1 MIATQDWTHSLTIMQ
16 QSVLLS
22 AIRGCDGM
30 PKLHKAKPLVRWY
43 RRCVLIS
50 AFDGVALDTP
60 FSPGGGSFTG
70 PLLHSDGSLLSGP
83 MFEALPSS
91 LQHQM
96 RCDTLQR
103 VSDDFVD
110 SRDEI
115 PAHYLWHFIHAIEIV
130 GYKHPIPQIREF
142 WGDLYVRLVRAFHV
156 YPETEAQ
163 MDERLGDNEA
173 GWLRHSDESTH
184 CTD

>member
-1 MIATQDWTHSLTIMQ
+1 MIATQDWTHNLTVMQ
-16 QSVLLS
+16 QSVLIS

-30 PKLHKAKPLVRWY
+30 AKLHKAKPLVRWY
-43 RRCVLIS
+43 RRCILIS
-50 AFDGVALDTP
+50 AFDGKALDDP
-60 FSPGGGSFTG
+60 FAPGGGSFTG
-70 PLLHSDGSLLSGP
+70 PLTWANGDLLHGP
-83 MFEALPSS
+83 LFDALPARTR
-91 LQHQM
+91 HQG
-96 RCDTLQR
+96 RCDILQK

-130 GYKHPIPQIREF
+130 GYKHPDLQIREF

-163 MDERLGDNEA
+163 LDERLGDNEA
-173 GWLRHSDESTH
+173 GWLRHADESTH